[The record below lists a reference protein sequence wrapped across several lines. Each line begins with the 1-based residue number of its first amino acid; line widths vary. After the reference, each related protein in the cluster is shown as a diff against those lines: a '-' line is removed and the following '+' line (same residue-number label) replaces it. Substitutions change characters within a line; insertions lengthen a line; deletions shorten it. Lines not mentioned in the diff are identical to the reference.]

1 MYTIINNGLISPGY
15 NKNAWLHLLSYS
27 EFKAR
32 HPYHTRSKMLSE
44 WRRIKKKKKKENSI
58 ENSNPMSG
66 VEAHTFKSQHSHL

>member
-1 MYTIINNGLISPGY
+1 
-15 NKNAWLHLLSYS
+15 
-27 EFKAR
+27 
-32 HPYHTRSKMLSE
+32 MLSE